1 MTLEIDRGD
10 LPNRVKTS
18 FMSVGNSADS
28 PEPIHRPLPAT
39 GHDAEMLDV
48 YDPDLGYYKS
58 GEKRRC
64 AYVLGLEDELG
75 RRGER

>member
-18 FMSVGNSADS
+18 FTSVGDSADS
-28 PEPIHRPLPAT
+28 AEPIHRPLPAT

-48 YDPDLGYYKS
+48 YDPDLGYYES
-58 GEKRRC
+58 GKGGD
-64 AYVLGLEDELG
+64 AHTH
-75 RRGER
+75 